1 MIFDTHAHYDD
12 EKFSENG
19 GAEKLL
25 DELFCGEVKYIIN
38 AGTNLDTCVRS
49 MCLAERYEGVYF
61 AAGIHPSDC
70 FKYED
75 IDKTLEELEKFLS
88 HPKCVALG
96 EIGLDYHYD
105 FSPREVQ
112 KVWFERQLSL
122 AEKIGK
128 PVVIHDRDAHG
139 DCVNTLLKH
148 SAVGVMHSCS
158 ESLEDALRLVK
169 HGYYIS
175 FSGSVTFKN
184 AKNTVRT
191 SSGVPD
197 DRLLVETDSPYLAPT
212 PVRGSVNNSSNIK
225 YIAARLAE
233 IRNTSYENIC
243 DITLNNAKRLF
254 FGV

>member
-12 EKFSENG
+12 EKFAENG

-38 AGTNLDTCVRS
+38 AGTNLDNCTRS
-49 MCLAERYEGVYF
+49 MCLSERYEGVYF

-75 IDKTLEELEKFLS
+75 IDKTLDELEKLLS

-105 FSPREVQ
+105 FSPRETQ
-112 KVWFERQLSL
+112 KVWFERQLCL
-122 AEKIGK
+122 AEKLGK

-139 DCVNTLLKH
+139 DCVNTLLEH
-148 SAVGVMHSCS
+148 NAVGVMHSCS

-191 SSGVPD
+191 AAGVPD

-212 PVRGSVNNSSNIK
+212 PVRGSINNSSNIK

-254 FGV
+254 FK